1 MNDIE
6 VLPKDHNEAVALFG
20 VQAIGPLLCRDFS
33 AHGELAEAVRALAQ
47 EAVRPPGKTLTRHY
61 SATAYERWY
70 YAYKKHGLAGLM
82 PKSRSKGN
90 ALALTDAQRDLIMQI
105 RRDHPRASAAL
116 IFRTL
121 VTGGKI
127 QARAASASTVRR
139 LFAQHG
145 LDRLSM
151 AASTRDPRRRWE
163 AAALNMVWHT
173 DVCHGPALRMAGKAV
188 PLRIHALLDDHSRY
202 VVAIEARSDERE
214 ASMLALVVKATRQH
228 GAPDVIYADNGSTFI
243 GNALATACGR
253 LGIGLIHAKPYDP
266 QARGKMERFWRTLS
280 DQCLAHCKGLPSL
293 HDVQARLVAWMQKHY
308 HCTPHSGLMGK
319 TPSEVYEAHPRAPM
333 PDTMLREALIVRA
346 QRRVRRD
353 GTLSIAGTTF
363 ELAQGYLAGR
373 VVMIARSL
381 LSTDEPP
388 WVEYEEQ
395 RLPLHPVDAQANGK
409 FPRAHRP
416 QRGIDAVPFDPA
428 GALLDQAVKGVR
440 R

>member
-1 MNDIE
+1 
-6 VLPKDHNEAVALFG
+6 
-20 VQAIGPLLCRDFS
+20 
-33 AHGELAEAVRALAQ
+33 
-47 EAVRPPGKTLTRHY
+47 
-61 SATAYERWY
+61 
-70 YAYKKHGLAGLM
+70 M

-121 VTGGKI
+121 VTEGKI

-319 TPSEVYEAHPRAPM
+319 TPSEV
-333 PDTMLREALIVRA
+333 
-346 QRRVRRD
+346 
-353 GTLSIAGTTF
+353 
-363 ELAQGYLAGR
+363 
-373 VVMIARSL
+373 
-381 LSTDEPP
+381 
-388 WVEYEEQ
+388 
-395 RLPLHPVDAQANGK
+395 
-409 FPRAHRP
+409 
-416 QRGIDAVPFDPA
+416 
-428 GALLDQAVKGVR
+428 
-440 R
+440 